1 MQNCHFFYN
10 ATGLQTR
17 ISGFNKTDSRK
28 KFPVRVLTEIAGNTF
43 KKDVIKWSHF
53 MKVTKLLL
61 RVLTLIKKICMHLT
75 SYIFQ
80 EIFGKTPA
88 LKISEDFQK
97 NAYGKN
103 LLTSSR

>member
-1 MQNCHFFYN
+1 
-10 ATGLQTR
+10 
-17 ISGFNKTDSRK
+17 
-28 KFPVRVLTEIAGNTF
+28 
-43 KKDVIKWSHF
+43 